1 MSATDNVSIKVRC
14 KKCRETFIPHVPI
27 DGEENKE
34 SGFVYL
40 HPRKPVLKECAK
52 YYVTYY
58 VCPCCGDW
66 NVVQVDDE
74 ISSKTF
80 NRLVQLAGAKLRGL
94 SNGTLTKKEER
105 RISREAYNL
114 NAYLDSRRKKLYE
127 KFTENFTSQE
137 RW

>member
-1 MSATDNVSIKVRC
+1 MSATANANIKVRC
-14 KKCRETFIPHVPI
+14 KSCRESFIPHIPI

-40 HPRKPVLKECAK
+40 KPRKPVLKEGAK
-52 YYVTYY
+52 YYVTSYI
-58 VCPCCGDW
+58 CPCCGEL

-74 ISSKTF
+74 LTIKTLDKII
-80 NRLVQLAGAKLRGL
+80 RLAGCKLRGL
-94 SNGTLTKKEER
+94 SNGTLTEKAER

-127 KFTENFTSQE
+127 KYTENHVA
-137 RW
+137 RKG